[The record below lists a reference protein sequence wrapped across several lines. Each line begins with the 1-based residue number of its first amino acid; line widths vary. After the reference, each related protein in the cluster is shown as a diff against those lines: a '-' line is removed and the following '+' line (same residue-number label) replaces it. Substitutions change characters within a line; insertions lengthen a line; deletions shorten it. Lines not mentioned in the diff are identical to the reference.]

1 LKKQLKVLTYNIHCG
16 IGTDRCYD
24 LSRIEKIL
32 KEEQPDLI
40 ALQEMDCGVSRTSY
54 DDQSAYLATRLSM
67 NRFYCATRPQEKGE
81 FGLAVLSP
89 FRVVHEHKY
98 DISYHAA
105 REPRSCVR
113 VDVEV
118 EPGAILHVFNCHLG
132 LATRERRHQRRQML
146 SEAMLLDKDLRH
158 PVILMGDFND
168 RPLSVV
174 HYELRRHFI
183 NAFSSLGKWWGPT
196 FKVGPLPLR
205 LDHIYV
211 SPGIRV
217 IDCWVRRDEQ
227 TRAASDH
234 WPLIARIEV
243 DWSAAATRP
252 ERQQLPQR

>member
-1 LKKQLKVLTYNIHCG
+1 MTATAFLKKKLKVLTYNVHCG

-24 LSRIEKIL
+24 LARIERIL

-40 ALQEMDCGVSRTSY
+40 ALQEMDCGVSRSSY
-54 DDQSAYLATRLSM
+54 DDQSAYLAARLSM
-67 NRFYCATRPQEKGE
+67 NRFYCATRRHEKGE
-81 FGLAVLSP
+81 FGMAVLSP

-98 DISYHAA
+98 DISYHPK
-105 REPRSCVR
+105 REPRSCMR

-118 EPGAILHVFNCHLG
+118 EPDAMLHVFNCHLG
-132 LATRERRHQRRQML
+132 LAMRERRHQRRQML
-146 SEAMLLDKDLRH
+146 SEAMLLDNDLHH

-174 HYELRRHFI
+174 HRELRRHFVD
-183 NAFSSLGKWWGPT
+183 AFSALGKWWGPT
-196 FKVGPLPLR
+196 FKAGPFPMR

-227 TRAASDH
+227 TRTASDH
-234 WPLIARIEV
+234 WPLIAWIEV
-243 DWSAAATRP
+243 EW
-252 ERQQLPQR
+252 